1 MTKDIFPERTRAALD
16 AVEPLRR
23 FIEESGWFTRLAE
36 PGGCDFTIG
45 NPHDLPPPGFVEALA
60 AKLAP
65 QNDRWYAYKMNEP
78 GPRAILARSLK
89 AWRGIDFEE
98 QDIFLTNGATAGLH
112 VVFETIIGPGDEVIF
127 MSPPWFQ
134 YEGMILIAGG
144 TPVRVK
150 VDPKTYDLDLAALEK
165 AITKKTR
172 AVIINSPHNPT
183 GKIYPSDT
191 LGRLAALLTAAGK
204 RYGRTISIISDE
216 SYSRIVFDG
225 RTYHSPTEFYVDTFL
240 VYTYGKVL
248 LTPGQR
254 IGFIALPPGMHEK
267 VLIRKAIEAF
277 QMLNGW
283 AFPNALLLHA
293 LGELDRISVDISHL
307 QQKRDRMVTA
317 LRRMGYD
324 TSNPEGTFYILV
336 RSPIKDDVAF
346 TKMLADN
353 GIFCIPGTL
362 MDIPGYIRLSLTAND
377 DMVERAL
384 PKFAEALRTARL

>member
-1 MTKDIFPERTRAALD
+1 MTENIFPARTRAALA

-23 FIEESGWFTRLAE
+23 FIEDSGWSTRLAE
-36 PGGCDFTIG
+36 PGVCDFTIG
-45 NPHDLPPPGFVEALA
+45 NPHDLPPQGFVEALA
-60 AKLAP
+60 SKVAP
-65 QNDRWYAYKMNEP
+65 KNDRWYSYKMNEP
-78 GPRAILARSLK
+78 GPRAVLAKSLK

-112 VVFETIIGPGDEVIF
+112 VVFETIIGPGDEAIF

-150 VDPKTYDLDLAALEK
+150 VDPKTYDLDFAALEN

-183 GKIYPSDT
+183 GKIYSPET
-191 LGRLAALLTAAGK
+191 LKRLAALLTAAGK
-204 RYGRTISIISDE
+204 RYGRTIHIVSDE

-225 RTYHSPTEFYVDTFL
+225 RRYHSPTEFYADTFL

-254 IGFIALPPGMHEK
+254 IGFIALPPGMNEK
-267 VLIRKAIEAF
+267 VEIRKAIEAF

-293 LGELDRISVDISHL
+293 LADLDRISVDISHL
-307 QQKRDRMVTA
+307 QGKRDLMVTA
-317 LRRMGYD
+317 LRSMGYD

-336 RSPIKDDVAF
+336 RSPMKDDVAF
-346 TKMLADN
+346 TKRLADN
-353 GIFCIPGTL
+353 DIFCIPGSL
-362 MDIPGYIRLSLTAND
+362 MDMPGYIRISLTAND
-377 DMVERAL
+377 SMIERAL
-384 PKFAEALRTARL
+384 PKFSEVLRPS